1 MVEIALAHLADL
13 IICWKRPSSNGQK
26 ECGLPLYN
34 LLPVRT
40 RSCSGSIALSCS
52 IQALSSKQYHLPDPL
67 QHLLQ
72 HASCLV
78 DDHAVTR
85 SLFR

>member
-1 MVEIALAHLADL
+1 MVEIALAHVADL

-34 LLPVRT
+34 LLPVRES
-40 RSCSGSIALSCS
+40 SCSGSIALFRST
-52 IQALSSKQYHLPDPL
+52 QALSSKQYHLPDAL
-67 QHLLQ
+67 EHLLQ

-78 DDHAVTR
+78 NDHAVTR